1 LDEDAQG
8 VMLREAERR
17 LHPNQLLS
25 YAFTQLEA
33 LLRLPRRLGQAVD
46 RLETGTLKVGV
57 APTDLGGLGSVLRT
71 TANRLGVA
79 LIIAGGL
86 ISSALMARVND
97 TIALVGFLVSVVL
110 GLYWLWKV
118 IRTPGEL

>member
-1 LDEDAQG
+1 
-8 VMLREAERR
+8 M
-17 LHPNQLLS
+17 
-25 YAFTQLEA
+25 
-33 LLRLPRRLGQAVD
+33 PRRVGQAVD
-46 RLETGTLKVGV
+46 RLETGTLKIGIV
-57 APTDLGGLGSVLRT
+57 PTNLQDFERVLRT

-86 ISSALMARVND
+86 ISLALMARVD
-97 TIALVGFLVSVVL
+97 ETVALVGFLVSVAL

>member
-1 LDEDAQG
+1 
-8 VMLREAERR
+8 M
-17 LHPNQLLS
+17 
-25 YAFTQLEA
+25 
-33 LLRLPRRLGQAVD
+33 RLPRRAGQVAD
-46 RLETGTLKVGV
+46 RLETGTLKFGIV
-57 APTDLGGLGSVLRT
+57 PTDLGALERALRT

-86 ISSALMARVND
+86 ISSALMARVD
-97 TIALVGFLVSVVL
+97 ETVALIGFLVSVGL